1 MNESQVY
8 FFDTNV
14 VVDWLYKEVSPHG
27 DLLKRF
33 VDSLKKDQCAVFG
46 VTLTEI
52 ETIINDAY
60 NVMAHM
66 IHEEVLSKTDW
77 DSLSAEERLRTLNE
91 IKKEF
96 EEKYEE
102 IRERYYR
109 GRIRRSEVR
118 LLLAKRFFTDLGERL
133 VELGGE
139 DVRRHFSLTQRPR
152 DIIDY
157 VRSVKSRV
165 ADKCTIVYDI
175 GKPAIEDDITA
186 RKKELLS
193 KGIENYIKKLKEKGY
208 KKSPSRTDTMI
219 FTNLYLLIDK
229 NVYPKVVFVTDD
241 VDFKGMYESVIEYL
255 NEVASRGG
263 KEGDSL
269 TSYAIEVRE
278 ALVNRLSIM
287 SVSEVLASYSNK

>member
-1 MNESQVY
+1 
-8 FFDTNV
+8 
-14 VVDWLYKEVSPHG
+14 
-27 DLLKRF
+27 
-33 VDSLKKDQCAVFG
+33 
-46 VTLTEI
+46 
-52 ETIINDAY
+52 
-60 NVMAHM
+60 MAHM
-66 IHEEVLSKTDW
+66 IHGEVLSKTDW

-102 IRERYYR
+102 IRKRYYR
-109 GRIRRSEVR
+109 GRIGRSEVR

-157 VRSVKSRV
+157 VRSVKSLITN
-165 ADKCTIVYDI
+165 KCTVIYDI
-175 GKPAIEDDITA
+175 GRPAVEDDITA

-193 KGIENYIKKLKEKGY
+193 KGIENYIQKLKEKGY

-219 FTNLYLLIDK
+219 FIDLFLLIDK

-255 NEVASRGG
+255 NEVMSRGG
-263 KEGDSL
+263 QEGDNV
-269 TSYAIEVRE
+269 TPYAIEIRE
-278 ALVNRLSIM
+278 AFVSRLSIM
-287 SVSEVLASYSNK
+287 SVSEVLAGYSNK